1 MQFLLLMIY
10 NCIWHSSWPY
20 DLSQIRLLQGKCHDP
35 SSIDNKNPSFT
46 VWKMGDSA
54 GPLVLIR
61 ALLLPSRL
69 LPSCCIFMVCVFVCG
84 VKGKGG
90 RERGE
95 REREREKEREGLI
108 HLSIL
113 IKAASTL
120 VGWCC
125 AAITINTQVSNYKHC
140 YLRDYIS

>member
-1 MQFLLLMIY
+1 
-10 NCIWHSSWPY
+10 
-20 DLSQIRLLQGKCHDP
+20 
-35 SSIDNKNPSFT
+35 
-46 VWKMGDSA
+46 
-54 GPLVLIR
+54 
-61 ALLLPSRL
+61 
-69 LPSCCIFMVCVFVCG
+69 MVCVFVCG

-120 VGWCC
+120 VG
-125 AAITINTQVSNYKHC
+125 
-140 YLRDYIS
+140 